1 MVLEETHTIEI
12 KVKSRDN
19 ADFLRGKYTWDEE
32 IIEYKITKHKTSF
45 VINEGPKARSNNTG
59 SNFILL
65 HLYIR
70 RKLSVI

>member
-32 IIEYKITKHKTSF
+32 IIEYKITKHF
-45 VINEGPKARSNNTG
+45 LH
-59 SNFILL
+59 FICIMACKVSRNLE
-65 HLYIR
+65 IR
-70 RKLSVI
+70 EM